1 MQSERSTARVVGI
14 LFIVATAAAVI
25 GDALLRPLR
34 DDADYLA
41 EFAANEGRVILAVLT
56 ELTLAVAVI
65 AIAVL
70 LFPVLKRV
78 HEGMALGYVGVRILE
93 GTIILAGGLSS
104 LLLLTLSQNYVE
116 SAAPDVAS
124 FHTSGELLLEAR
136 EWTDS
141 LGTTIVFGLSALI
154 LYTLLYQSRLVPR
167 WLSAWGFI
175 GGVMVLTAG
184 VLRLFGESSTSPTSI
199 LLTVPIGINE
209 MVLAVWLIVRG
220 FNSSPTTSET
230 AGTVPHAV

>member
-1 MQSERSTARVVGI
+1 M
-14 LFIVATAAAVI
+14 
-25 GDALLRPLR
+25 
-34 DDADYLA
+34 
-41 EFAANEGRVILAVLT
+41 
-56 ELTLAVAVI
+56 
-65 AIAVL
+65 
-70 LFPVLKRV
+70 
-78 HEGMALGYVGVRILE
+78 
-93 GTIILAGGLSS
+93 
-104 LLLLTLSQNYVE
+104 
-116 SAAPDVAS
+116 
-124 FHTSGELLLEAR
+124 
-136 EWTDS
+136 
-141 LGTTIVFGLSALI
+141 FGLSALI